1 MAPYHLALAP
11 LVVKDDGSLPV
22 GIDHAEVV
30 MHRDTAGVDRAH
42 SLYLL
47 EGSWSLFGGFFDGVG
62 IEVVARYVVY
72 AVMQP
77 APTNF
82 AKGVFDF
89 SWLGRARHPVVNPR
103 LDVVI
108 VQARVHEPVNHE
120 VEPAVAP
127 FARRR
132 ALRQTQVTWMV
143 FLRVDHFLV
152 S

>member
-1 MAPYHLALAP
+1 MAPHHLALAT

-30 MHRDTAGVDRAH
+30 MHCDTARVDRAH
-42 SLYLL
+42 SLDFL
-47 EGSWSLFGGFFDGVG
+47 EGSRSLFGGFFDGVG
-62 IEVVARYVVY
+62 IEVVARDVVC

-77 APTNF
+77 APANF
-82 AKGVFDF
+82 AEGVFDF

-103 LDVVI
+103 FDVVI
-108 VQARVHEPVNHE
+108 IQACVHEPVDYE

-132 ALRQTQVTWMV
+132 ALRQAQVTWLM
-143 FLRVDHFLV
+143 FLRVDHFSV